1 MFASVCKHTYLHR
14 AESMERTR
22 GAGVSLFPLFI
33 GKAPGKQS
41 QLSRPELI
49 QEFFLFFFFFFYN
62 SLRQETQ
69 RCSPLPPLLIRS
81 PVNTLLICRV
91 VSLARREKEAHKA
104 DSYPNS
110 LMTRVYLAER
120 SASCCLAWRLC

>member
-1 MFASVCKHTYLHR
+1 MFASVCKHAYLHR

-49 QEFFLFFFFFFYN
+49 QEFFLFFFTNHSDRKHSVVLHFHLSSYAAQQTFF
-62 SLRQETQ
+62 
-69 RCSPLPPLLIRS
+69 LIHH
-81 PVNTLLICRV
+81 V
-91 VSLARREKEAHKA
+91 VSLASREKETHKA

-120 SASCCLAWRLC
+120 SASCCLAWCLC